1 MARWHVH
8 PTSRGRRFLTGLD
21 RQVGRNEGG
30 KTMTTQDGGSVEV
43 ERFKP
48 TGTVA
53 LTVVFVLVMLILWF
67 SVWAILVTRGAT
79 T

>member
-1 MARWHVH
+1 MA
-8 PTSRGRRFLTGLD
+8 
-21 RQVGRNEGG
+21 
-30 KTMTTQDGGSVEV
+30 TQDGGSVEV

-53 LTVVFVLVMLILWF
+53 LTVVFVLIMLILWF

-79 T
+79 I